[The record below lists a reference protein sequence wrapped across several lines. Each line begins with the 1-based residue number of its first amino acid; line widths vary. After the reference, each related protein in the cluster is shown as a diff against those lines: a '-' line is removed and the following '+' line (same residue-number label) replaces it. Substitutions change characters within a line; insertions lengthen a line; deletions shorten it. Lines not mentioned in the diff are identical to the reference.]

1 MRSMK
6 RHKMV
11 NRACNGCLT
20 RASTY
25 TVPSACS
32 LRTSVTERPR
42 TWSTRC
48 QCDAMSVTI
57 RRLDLRSVSSSTA
70 AAETRVIHYI
80 AHWQSLCCLG
90 LAGLGAVLVTGICLR
105 QFSFF
110 GVIISVIENGKL
122 LNMLC
127 IISMKHYM
135 HTLFQYILFSNND
148 HCVSYNADRGTKKTC
163 FMTD

>member
-1 MRSMK
+1 MYWSVTSWDLWN
-6 RHKMV
+6 KMV

-48 QCDAMSVTI
+48 QCDALSVMI

-90 LAGLGAVLVTGICLR
+90 LAVLVTGICLR
-105 QFSFF
+105 QFWFGLYYFSCWKWQTAQCDLFWNITHIHF
-110 GVIISVIENGKL
+110 YSTLTVIQHAMQIGVI
-122 LNMLC
+122 
-127 IISMKHYM
+127 
-135 HTLFQYILFSNND
+135 
-148 HCVSYNADRGTKKTC
+148 
-163 FMTD
+163 

>member
-1 MRSMK
+1 
-6 RHKMV
+6 MV

-48 QCDAMSVTI
+48 QCDALSVTI

-90 LAGLGAVLVTGICLR
+90 LAVFGCCVGDWNLLKAILVWA
-105 QFSFF
+105 
-110 GVIISVIENGKL
+110 L
-122 LNMLC
+122 LFQLLKMANC
-127 IISMKHYM
+127 SMWLLKHYTR
-135 HTLFQYILFSNND
+135 TLLFYKWPL
-148 HCVSYNADRGTKKTC
+148 YNMQCRLGQFKNTFC
-163 FMTD
+163 GSLSS